1 MIMNYLK
8 SLLWCFGILIISS
21 IIITIFNYFN
31 VINGIVLKI
40 IFLIIPITSIFTSS
54 YRLGK
59 LSNEKGYIEG
69 IKYVLI
75 WVILFVVISLIR
87 VMCIILPNVLLCVK
101 KIDFKKK
108 KMFSFMFLL
117 ILTVDMTVFTL
128 FKYSFSVPKYS
139 IKEIDFFE
147 TYFLPYLRWDTICS
161 LFGNLTIIFATLCS
175 IKRK

>member
-40 IFLIIPITSIFTSS
+40 IFLIIPIISIFIGS

-69 IKYVLI
+69 IKYGLI
-75 WVILFVVISLIR
+75 WVILFVIICLICKVFDWTSFILLFIS
-87 VMCIILPNVLLCVK
+87 ILGSILGIN
-101 KIDFKKK
+101 KKK
-108 KMFSFMFLL
+108 K
-117 ILTVDMTVFTL
+117 
-128 FKYSFSVPKYS
+128 
-139 IKEIDFFE
+139 
-147 TYFLPYLRWDTICS
+147 
-161 LFGNLTIIFATLCS
+161 
-175 IKRK
+175 

>member
-40 IFLIIPITSIFTSS
+40 IFLIIPIISIFIGS

-69 IKYVLI
+69 IKLI
-75 WVILFVVISLIR
+75 WVILFVIICLICKVFDWTSIIYYFILLFIS
-87 VMCIILPNVLLCVK
+87 ILGSILGIN
-101 KIDFKKK
+101 KKK
-108 KMFSFMFLL
+108 K
-117 ILTVDMTVFTL
+117 
-128 FKYSFSVPKYS
+128 
-139 IKEIDFFE
+139 
-147 TYFLPYLRWDTICS
+147 
-161 LFGNLTIIFATLCS
+161 
-175 IKRK
+175 

>member
-40 IFLIIPITSIFTSS
+40 IFLIIPIISIFIGS

-69 IKYVLI
+69 IKYGLI
-75 WVILFVVISLIR
+75 WVILFAVICLICK
-87 VMCIILPNVLLCVK
+87 VFDWTSIIYYFILLFISILPFV
-101 KIDFKKK
+101 I
-108 KMFSFMFLL
+108 
-117 ILTVDMTVFTL
+117 
-128 FKYSFSVPKYS
+128 FKYIVLHLELLYH
-139 IKEIDFFE
+139 
-147 TYFLPYLRWDTICS
+147 TI
-161 LFGNLTIIFATLCS
+161 LKF
-175 IKRK
+175 

>member
-40 IFLIIPITSIFTSS
+40 IFLIIPIISIFIGS

-69 IKYVLI
+69 IKYGLI
-75 WVILFVVISLIR
+75 WVILFCYLFLYLVVFLVLIR
-87 VMCIILPNVLLCVK
+87 KRNNLYTRRYRDYDINYLL
-101 KIDFKKK
+101 
-108 KMFSFMFLL
+108 
-117 ILTVDMTVFTL
+117 
-128 FKYSFSVPKYS
+128 
-139 IKEIDFFE
+139 
-147 TYFLPYLRWDTICS
+147 
-161 LFGNLTIIFATLCS
+161 
-175 IKRK
+175 

>member
-40 IFLIIPITSIFTSS
+40 IFLIIPIISIFIGS

-69 IKYVLI
+69 IKYGLI
-75 WVILFVVISLIR
+75 WVILFAVICLICK
-87 VMCIILPNVLLCVK
+87 VFDWTSIIYYFILLFIRKRNNLYTKRYRDCD
-101 KIDFKKK
+101 INY
-108 KMFSFMFLL
+108 LL
-117 ILTVDMTVFTL
+117 
-128 FKYSFSVPKYS
+128 
-139 IKEIDFFE
+139 
-147 TYFLPYLRWDTICS
+147 
-161 LFGNLTIIFATLCS
+161 
-175 IKRK
+175 